1 MLLTTTC
8 MYDSMYTNRKQFG
21 HLSLNAN
28 NFSSSKSTEMLGL
41 SQCFKQHFIK
51 RSTKSKMISLFSVW
65 RSTTPKKSFS
75 FNTCYTYLEKNKN

>member
-28 NFSSSKSTEMLGL
+28 NFSSSESTVMLGL
-41 SQCFKQHFIK
+41 SQCLKQHFIK
-51 RSTKSKMISLFSVW
+51 RSIKSKKCFHYFLSKE
-65 RSTTPKKSFS
+65 STKKSFS
-75 FNTCYTYLEKNKN
+75 FNTWYTYLEKNKN